1 METPQEQQQTQEPCP
16 VCCDT
21 YNKALRQMVVCE
33 FGDCKWNACKT
44 CIRIYL
50 ENTTT
55 DPNCMQ
61 CHRLWSKKF
70 MVEKLNRS
78 FVEGDLRAAKRKI
91 LVERAIS
98 QLPETMPA
106 AKKQRDI
113 DEEEEKIKLLRGK
126 GELIKLQLRE
136 TMMQIDAACL
146 TIQRIK
152 RGAAAATADGS
163 GAPEVE
169 RRRFIMACPNNECRG
184 FLSSQ
189 YKCDLCTNFTCVD
202 CHEMIGQ
209 SKTDPHTCDP
219 ANVESATLIKK
230 ETKPCPGCNARIS
243 KISGCDQ
250 MWCTVC
256 HIAFSYNTGRVDT
269 GVVHNPHFYQFQQ
282 TQQTNGA
289 AAAAQPP
296 NNRRNGPC
304 GTTLCSYQE
313 FRSITRQ
320 LETEDRRQ
328 RFTTPPTNQPLEELK
343 KTLNELHRTIN
354 HLAGVELPD
363 IRRRMETL
371 INHEPIRVAYILQ
384 RVSKEE
390 MAAKIYRDDNLR
402 QKYLEIVNVL
412 EVLVVVGIDSF
423 NRILAAA
430 TAATAP
436 YTTASTTTAL
446 ASTTTDRCLQE
457 IENYHALRLYCND
470 QMKSISLTYS
480 QTVPFIN
487 TNFAL
492 SHKRYKSAKK
502 VKTEA
507 STATTESVNSEIE
520 TVPTT
525 PME

>member
-1 METPQEQQQTQEPCP
+1 
-16 VCCDT
+16 
-21 YNKALRQMVVCE
+21 MVVCE
-33 FGDCKWNACKT
+33 FGDCNWNACKT

-152 RGAAAATADGS
+152 RGVTAESTGS
-163 GAPEVE
+163 GAQEVE
-169 RRRFIMACPNNECRG
+169 RRRFIMACPNNDCRG

-282 TQQTNGA
+282 TQQTHG
-289 AAAAQPP
+289 AAAQPP
-296 NNRRNGPC
+296 NNNRRNGPC

-313 FRSITRQ
+313 FRSIMRQ

-328 RFTTPPTNQPLEELK
+328 RLTATNGENVSTLEELK

-371 INHEPIRVAYILQ
+371 INHEPVRVAYILQ

-423 NRILAAA
+423 NRMLEV
-430 TAATAP
+430 ATAP
-436 YTTASTTTAL
+436 YTTTMTT
-446 ASTTTDRCLQE
+446 TTTDRCLQE

-480 QTVPFIN
+480 QSVPFIN

-502 VKTEA
+502 VKTET
-507 STATTESVNSEIE
+507 STTTTE
-520 TVPTT
+520 TVPI
-525 PME
+525 PIE